1 MWIVRLALEK
11 KYTIAVMAL
20 LILIM
25 GAVSVLQ
32 TPTDIFPRINI
43 PVVTVLWGYNGLS
56 ANEMEKMITNFSET
70 SVINNVS
77 DIQRVESQ
85 TYNGTAVLKI
95 YFQPSVK
102 IEEALAQVTAISQT
116 ILVRMPPGTQPPL
129 IVRYNATDVP
139 VLQLGLASDSLTEP
153 QITDYA
159 VTRIRPQISTV
170 PGARLSQPFGGKTR
184 QIMVDLEPDRLLAL
198 GITPEEVVNA
208 VSAQNLTLPSG
219 VLRLQERE
227 YNVRLNSK
235 PEVIST
241 LNDIPIK
248 TIENTTVHLRDVAN
262 VHDGAAVQTNVVKQD
277 GSRGVLM
284 SIVKTGQA
292 STTRIVDDIRSRVLP
307 VIQAAAPPGLTVQA
321 LFDQSLFVRASI
333 HGVVVEGLI
342 AALLTAAM
350 ILLFLGSWRS
360 TLIVAVSIPLSI
372 LASLTVLY
380 LLGETLNIMTLGGLA
395 LAIGILVDDA
405 TVTIENIHRNEEL
418 GLPLREA
425 ILEGAQ
431 QIATPTLVATLTIC
445 IVFVSVLFLEGPA
458 RFLFGPLAMS
468 VVFAMLASYVLSRT
482 LVPMMADL
490 MLRAEGHGVEGKGQR
505 AEKPIQPLQGLGDLG
520 GLPANAGTLRV
531 AESPRSGLPT
541 NSGAN
546 RSEGFQ
552 PLGGSR
558 GNWFTRL
565 HHRFNRGF
573 ERFQGRYLRA
583 LDWSLNHRKTVLVA
597 FVGVVAFTACLLPFI
612 GRDFFPRVDA
622 GQIKLHLRAP
632 VGARLEETERV
643 AAETEAIIRQV
654 IPQAEVGSVLSN
666 IGLTSERYNFI
677 FTDNAT
683 AGSADAELL
692 ISLTDERSRPT
703 EAYVRE
709 LRTRLREE
717 MPDVTYFFMA
727 ADIVGQ
733 ILNFGLTSPID
744 VQVSGFDRA
753 NNLQIARE
761 MAQRM
766 AQIPGAVDVRLHQV
780 LDAPEL
786 YVEVDRERAGQFGL
800 TEQRVAT
807 NLNISLSGTGQTRP
821 NFWPDPVTGFPYLIA
836 VQTPPYRLASYDALM
851 RTPLGV
857 PPVMA
862 GTTAAGTAVSPEL
875 LSNVASV
882 RRSTAPVIINRV
894 NTQPAYD
901 VYASVER
908 TDLGSVATAL
918 EGLVKEYEPRLKPGN
933 RIQIRG
939 QVESM
944 ESAFSRLGLG
954 ILFAAVLVYLL
965 MVVNFQSFRYP
976 FIIITA
982 LPGALCGM
990 VWMLFLTQTTFSI
1003 PSLMGAI
1010 MSVGVATA
1018 NSILMVSFA
1027 KDHLPEVGGNAYAAA
1042 LEAGRTRLRPILM
1055 TAIAMIVGM
1064 LPMSLGLGEGGEQNA
1079 PLGRAVIGGLLL
1091 ATFST
1096 LLFVPVVFSYLA
1108 RKRSDA

>member
-1 MWIVRLALEK
+1 MGMWIVRLALEK

-25 GAVSVLQ
+25 GTVSVMQ
-32 TPTDIFPRINI
+32 MPTDIFPRINI
-43 PVVTVLWGYNGLS
+43 PVVSVLWGYNGLAS
-56 ANEMEKMITNFSET
+56 KEMETMITNFSET
-70 SVINNVS
+70 SIINNVG

-85 TYNGTAVLKI
+85 TYNGTAVIKI
-95 YFQPSVK
+95 YFQPTVK
-102 IEEALAQVTAISQT
+102 IEEALAQVSAISQT

-139 VLQLGLASDSLTEP
+139 VLQLGLSSDSLSES

-159 VTRIRPQISTV
+159 ATRIRPQISTV
-170 PGARLSQPFGGKTR
+170 PGSRLSQPFGGKAR
-184 QIMVDLEPDRLLAL
+184 QILVDLEPEQLLAH
-198 GITPEEVVNA
+198 GVTPEDVVNA

-219 VLRLQERE
+219 SLRLEDRE
-227 YNVRLNSK
+227 YAVRLNSK
-235 PEVIST
+235 PEVITT

-248 TIENTTVHLRDVAN
+248 TIGNTTVHMRDVAN

-277 GSRGVLM
+277 GSRGILL
-284 SIVKTGQA
+284 SIVKTGNA
-292 STTRIVDDIRSRVLP
+292 STTRIVDELRNRVFP
-307 VIQAAAPPGLTVQA
+307 TVRAAAPPGLQVVE
-321 LFDQSLFVRASI
+321 LFDQSVFVRASI
-333 HGVVVEGLI
+333 KGVVVEGLI

-372 LASLTVLY
+372 LVSLTTLY

-431 QIATPTLVATLTIC
+431 QIATPTLVATMTIC

-458 RFLFGPLAMS
+458 RFLFGPLAMA
-468 VVFAMLASYVLSRT
+468 VVFAMIASYILSRT

-490 MLRAEGHGVEGKGQR
+490 MLRGESHSAPSNGYAVHGEPHQV
-505 AEKPIQPLQGLGDLG
+505 
-520 GLPANAGTLRV
+520 ANSSAPSFL
-531 AESPRSGLPT
+531 AS
-541 NSGAN
+541 
-546 RSEGFQ
+546 
-552 PLGGSR
+552 
-558 GNWFTRL
+558 
-565 HHRFNRGF
+565 FNRGF
-573 ERFQGRYLRA
+573 NRFQSRYIRT
-583 LDWSLNHRKTVLVA
+583 LDWSLNHRRTVFVVFVLMLGVTVA
-597 FVGVVAFTACLLPFI
+597 MIPFV

-632 VGARLEETERV
+632 AGSRLEETERI
-643 AAETEAIIRQV
+643 AAETEAIIRRV
-654 IPQAEVGSVLSN
+654 IPEAEVGSVISN
-666 IGLTSERYNFI
+666 IGLTGERYNFI
-677 FTDNAT
+677 LTDNAST
-683 AGSADAELL
+683 GSADAELL
-692 ISLTDERSRPT
+692 ISLTDERARPT
-703 EAYVRE
+703 DDYVRQ
-709 LRTRLREE
+709 LREILREE
-717 MPDVTYFFMA
+717 MPEATYFFLA
-727 ADIVGQ
+727 ADIVSQ

-744 VQVSGFDRA
+744 VQVSGFDRV
-753 NNLQIARE
+753 NNLRIARE
-761 MAQRM
+761 MVQRVSE
-766 AQIPGAVDVRLHQV
+766 IPGAVDVHLHQL

-786 YVEVDRERAGQFGL
+786 YLEVDRERASQFGL

-807 NLNISLSGTGQTRP
+807 NLNISLSGTAQVRP

-836 VQTPPYRLASYDALM
+836 VQTPPYQLDTYEKLM
-851 RTPLGV
+851 RLPLGS
-857 PPVMA
+857 
-862 GTTAAGTAVSPEL
+862 GSLAGTATPVGNQTDNALSLQL
-875 LSNVASV
+875 LSNVATMK
-882 RRSTAPVIINRV
+882 RTTAPVIINRV
-894 NTQPAYD
+894 NTQPTYD
-901 VYASVER
+901 VYAAVER
-908 TDLGSVATAL
+908 TDLGSVAVELNKLAT
-918 EGLVKEYEPRLKPGN
+918 EYGAQLKPGN
-933 RIQIRG
+933 RILVRG

-944 ESAFSRLGLG
+944 ESAFSRLGIG
-954 ILFAAVLVYLL
+954 IAFAAVLVYLL

-990 VWMLFLTQTTFSI
+990 VWMLFLTHTTFSI

-1027 KDHLPEVGGNAYAAA
+1027 KDYLPEVNGNAYESA

-1055 TAIAMIVGM
+1055 TAIAMIIGM

-1091 ATFST
+1091 ATFTT
-1096 LLFVPVVFSYLA
+1096 LLFVPTVFSYLA
-1108 RKRSDA
+1108 KKNKA

>member
-11 KYTIAVMAL
+11 KYTIAVMSL

-25 GAVSVLQ
+25 GAVSVTQ
-32 TPTDIFPRINI
+32 MPTDIFPRINI
-43 PVVTVLWGYNGLS
+43 PVVTVLWGYSGLS
-56 ANEMEKMITNFSET
+56 PKEMETMITNFSET
-70 SVINNVS
+70 SLINNVG

-85 TYNGTAVLKI
+85 TYNGTSVIKI
-95 YFQPSVK
+95 YFQPQVK
-102 IEEALAQVTAISQT
+102 IEEALAQVSAISQT
-116 ILVRMPPGTQPPL
+116 ILLRMPPGTQPPL

-139 VLQLGLASDSLTEP
+139 VLQLGLSSDSLSEP

-159 VTRIRPQISTV
+159 ATRIRPQVSTV
-170 PGARLSQPFGGKTR
+170 PGSRLSQPFGGKTR
-184 QIMVDLEPDRLLAL
+184 QIMVDLEPEQLLAH
-198 GITPEEVVNA
+198 GVTPEEVVNA

-219 VLRLQERE
+219 SLRLQERE
-227 YNVRLNSK
+227 YMVRLNSK

-248 TIENTTVHLRDVAN
+248 TIGNTVVHMRDVAN

-277 GSRGVLM
+277 GSRGVLL
-284 SIVKTGQA
+284 SIVKTGNA
-292 STTRIVDDIRSRVLP
+292 STTRIVDELRNRVFP
-307 VIQAAAPPGLTVQA
+307 TVRAAAPSGLRLVE
-321 LFDQSLFVRASI
+321 LFDQSVFVRASI
-333 HGVVVEGLI
+333 KGVILEGLI

-350 ILLFLGSWRS
+350 ILIFLGSWRS

-372 LASLTVLY
+372 LASLTTLY

-425 ILEGAQ
+425 ILEGAA

-458 RFLFGPLAMS
+458 RFLFGPLAMA
-468 VVFAMLASYVLSRT
+468 VVFAMLASYLLSRT
-482 LVPMMADL
+482 LVPMLADL
-490 MLRAEGHGVEGKGQR
+490 MLRGEKHHKTLPESATTGK
-505 AEKPIQPLQGLGDLG
+505 
-520 GLPANAGTLRV
+520 AGKST
-531 AESPRSGLPT
+531 
-541 NSGAN
+541 
-546 RSEGFQ
+546 F
-552 PLGGSR
+552 
-558 GNWFTRL
+558 FD
-565 HHRFNRGF
+565 RFNRGF
-573 ERFQGRYLRA
+573 ERFQNRYVRS
-583 LDWSLNHRKTVLVA
+583 LDWSLNHRKAVFAMFIVV
-597 FVGVVAFTACLLPFI
+597 VGVTLAMLPFV

-632 VGARLEETERV
+632 AGSRLEETERV
-643 AAETEAIIRQV
+643 AAETEAIIRRIIPESEIGTV
-654 IPQAEVGSVLSN
+654 ISN

-677 FTDNAT
+677 FTDNAAT
-683 AGSADAELL
+683 GSADAELL

-703 EAYVRE
+703 EEYVRQ
-709 LRTRLREE
+709 LRDHLREE
-717 MPDVTYFFMA
+717 MPDITYFFLA
-727 ADIVGQ
+727 ADIVSQ

-744 VQVSGFDRA
+744 VQISGFDRA
-753 NNLQIARE
+753 NNLRIARE
-761 MAQRM
+761 MVQRIS
-766 AQIPGAVDVRLHQV
+766 QIPGAVDVHLHQL

-786 YVEVDRERAGQFGL
+786 FLNVDRERAGQLGM

-807 NLNISLSGTGQTRP
+807 NLNIALSGTAQVRP

-836 VQTPPYRLASYDALM
+836 VQTPPHQLDSYDKLM
-851 RTPLGV
+851 RLPL
-857 PPVMA
+857 
-862 GTTAAGTAVSPEL
+862 TGTATGVLPVANQSEAQLTPQL
-875 LSNVASV
+875 LSNVATMK
-882 RRSTAPVIINRV
+882 RSTTPVIINRV
-894 NTQPAYD
+894 NTQPTYD
-901 VYASVER
+901 VYAAVER
-908 TDLGSVATAL
+908 TDLGSVANELNKLA
-918 EGLVKEYEPRLKPGN
+918 KEYESQLKPGN
-933 RIQIRG
+933 RILVRG

-944 ESAFSRLGLG
+944 ESAFSRLGIG
-954 ILFAAVLVYLL
+954 IAFAAILVYLL

-1018 NSILMVSFA
+1018 NSILMVSYA
-1027 KDHLPEVGGNAYAAA
+1027 KDHLPEVNFNAYEAA
-1042 LEAGRTRLRPILM
+1042 LDAGRTRLRPILM
-1055 TAIAMIVGM
+1055 TAIAMIIGM

-1091 ATFST
+1091 ATFTT
-1096 LLFVPVVFSYLA
+1096 LFFVPTVFSYLA
-1108 RKRSDA
+1108 RKK